1 MLPYNS
7 LLHAPTRDA
16 LGINLTGHIVII
28 DEAHNIIDT
37 ISSIYSVVITLGHVR
52 AYTLILCTDFNLSK
66 IKKTY
71 SQLTRYKDR
80 YQ

>member
-52 AYTLILCTDFNLSK
+52 AYTLILCNDFNLSK